1 MALSE
6 ECADRSKLFR
16 KDKIMVRDIISLIFM
31 TLIFCSTIVF
41 VDFVISKLKKI
52 DAKTN
57 NIPKRHWSM
66 RIYMDDIPQ
75 NEQNTLYLGS
85 VPLKMYE
92 KGEYVNLPVPRVGD
106 EVGGVYCSG
115 EDRFDMNGIVTSVY
129 YNTSMDL
136 IVVECRCTNFH
147 KRPKN
152 LI

>member
-1 MALSE
+1 
-6 ECADRSKLFR
+6 
-16 KDKIMVRDIISLIFM
+16 MVRDIISLIFV

-41 VDFVISKLKKI
+41 VDFVISKLRKI

-57 NIPKRHWSM
+57 SIPKHHWGM

-75 NEQNTLYLGS
+75 NEQNILHLGS
-85 VPLKMYE
+85 VPLKIYVR
-92 KGEYVNLPVPRVGD
+92 GEYSDLPVPRVG
-106 EVGGVYCSG
+106 EEIGGVYCS
-115 EDRFDMNGIVTSVY
+115 DPHIFDMEGIVTSVY

-136 IVVECRCTNFH
+136 IVVECKCTNIH

>member
-1 MALSE
+1 
-6 ECADRSKLFR
+6 
-16 KDKIMVRDIISLIFM
+16 MVRDIFSLIFM
-31 TLIFCSTIVF
+31 TLVFCSTVVF
-41 VDFVISKLKKI
+41 VDFVISKLRKI

-57 NIPKRHWSM
+57 NIPKHHWSM

-92 KGEYVNLPVPRVGD
+92 RGEYSDLPVPRVGD
-106 EVGGVYCSG
+106 EVGGVYRS
-115 EDRFDMNGIVTSVY
+115 DPHIFDMEGIVTSVY
-129 YNTSMDL
+129 YNTSIDL
-136 IVVECRCTNFH
+136 IVVECKCTDIH